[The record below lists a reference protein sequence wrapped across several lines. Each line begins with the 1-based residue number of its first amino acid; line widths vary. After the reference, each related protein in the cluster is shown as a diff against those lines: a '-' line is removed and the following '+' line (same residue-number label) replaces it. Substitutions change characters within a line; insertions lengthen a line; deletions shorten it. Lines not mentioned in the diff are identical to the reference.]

1 MLGKEEPGKRH
12 LDCGGRFV
20 AVLNRAVRVG
30 LIEKVTSEQRNK
42 KREKDEGMHKRGT
55 ASAKTLST
63 E

>member
-12 LDCGGRFV
+12 LDCGGRLG

-42 KREKDEGMHKRGT
+42 KKEKDEGMHKRGT
-55 ASAKTLST
+55 ASAKAVST